1 MNPSLHQIRALL
13 DSVQP
18 DIANAIIDRLNG
30 HPRAQAYDGDRT
42 TNGDGPSDPTA
53 NAAGVDVC
61 WVIDRTTGRKVKRTT
76 YTDDARA
83 DLALLE
89 AAVVRAYTALL
100 CVAALSDKYQPAHE
114 PRRGTIARDTRGCAL
129 HERAGVEAHQ
139 PARITTDFASVLT
152 EPLREPIPVCR
163 ACEDYT
169 RRHLATPTAEQIIRH
184 HRTGKWTQ
192 RTTGKRDAVF
202 TVANIADHQL
212 GKPA

>member
-53 NAAGVDVC
+53 NAAITPDQ
-61 WVIDRTTGRKVKRTT
+61 
-76 YTDDARA
+76 ARA
-83 DLALLE
+83 DLAKLE
-89 AAVVRAYTALL
+89 AAVVRAYTAML
-100 CVAALSDKYQPAHE
+100 CVAALSDRYQPAHE

-139 PARITTDFASVLT
+139 PAARRTDFGTVLDQ
-152 EPLREPIPVCR
+152 PLKDPLDVCQSCYDHVR
-163 ACEDYT
+163 TYAK
-169 RRHLATPTAEQIIRH
+169 LPTSEEIVRH
-184 HRTGKWTQ
+184 HRTGKWTA
-192 RTTGKRDAVF
+192 RTTGAFSVESIAATRPA
-202 TVANIADHQL
+202 TEVA
-212 GKPA
+212 